1 MGDGTGTE
9 RVREVSESES
19 ETPWNVSFKLS
30 FNRRPSGLGASV
42 PESVKYY
49 AYARH
54 NFLSLL
60 TLPNLT
66 TFPLPNKSFKVSF
79 FLK

>member
-1 MGDGTGTE
+1 MGTE

-19 ETPWNVSFKLS
+19 ETPWNVSPSFKLS

-49 AYARH
+49 ANARH

-79 FLK
+79 LLK